1 MATITVVTGVELG
14 PLYTARSNDDW
25 ADLSSSPYGS
35 WNSWRTWNT
44 NPTTVQIKIFED
56 AGSIDARLPLLDVSV
71 QGTATYSLKIADT
84 VDSNLNL
91 VSPTTINFSGSTTYT
106 FVSGRYYEY
115 TITAAG
121 TASTPI
127 PVITNPQIIFEKGGV
142 DEYIYDLNTSTLSG
156 TIDARLVDSTIGIV
170 TTLVATAQQEGVT
183 YSSGL
188 LQDRMY
194 AVPDDYVFQENA
206 IVVNTVSKSPPT
218 IRCFDLN
225 GESIDAVVDIYLK
238 GLPKITA
245 TAQGIVVA

>member
-14 PLYTARSNDDW
+14 PIYTARSNDDW
-25 ADLSSSPYGS
+25 TDLSSSPTGS
-35 WNSWRTWNT
+35 WANWHIWNT
-44 NPTTVQIKIFED
+44 NPTTVQIKILED
-56 AGSIDARLPLLDVSV
+56 AGSIDARLPLLNISV
-71 QGTATYSLKIADT
+71 QGTATYSLKISDT
-84 VDSNLNL
+84 VDSNLTP
-91 VSPTTINFSGSTTYT
+91 VSPTTINFSGSTTYS

-115 TITAAG
+115 TITATGNAD
-121 TASTPI
+121 TPI
-127 PVITNPQIIFEKGGV
+127 PVITGPQIIFERGGV
-142 DEYIYDLNTSTLSG
+142 EEYLYDLNTATLTG
-156 TIDARLVDSTIGIV
+156 TIDARVVDSTIGVV

-188 LQDRMY
+188 LQDRVY

-225 GESIDAVVDIYLK
+225 GESIDAVVDVYLK

-245 TAQGIVVA
+245 TADGIVVA